1 MLFNTLKFA
10 LFLLVVFGVYRLIE
24 RWKWP
29 RILWLLGTSYLFYA
43 SWNPWYLILILAST
57 VLDYVVGKGLT
68 KSENHRVRRGL
79 LWTSILGN
87 LGILSVFKYGN
98 FALGNLELAAGALG
112 FDLTFQRV
120 SMTLPVGI
128 SFYTFQTLSYT
139 IDLYRRRIEPA
150 RNFPEFALFVAFF
163 PQLVA
168 GPIVRA
174 SEFLPQLEKR
184 PRLDPAAIGL
194 GLSMILA
201 GLVKKMVI
209 ADSIR
214 HQIVDPFFR
223 DPSLYNGLEALGAL
237 WSFYFQ
243 LYCDFSGYTDVAI
256 GAALL
261 FGFQLP
267 LNFMRPGLARSPL
280 EHWQRWHITLQRWLR
295 DYVYIP
301 LGGSRRGRA
310 RTLLNIVIVFSVGGI
325 WHGAGWTY
333 ALMGLYNGLLAVAW
347 YTLAPPPAKH
357 RLGRIVEGVL
367 CLQLIVLSM
376 VGMRPYSVSDA
387 LVSLSALTRW
397 GSESGGLFNPAG
409 LLFVGAALVL
419 HFSPVRW
426 RDQIRNWF
434 AEAPA
439 FAVAVA
445 VVLVAGL
452 CSLFAENADAFYYFQ
467 F

>member
-10 LFLLVVFGVYRLIE
+10 VFLLVVFAVYRVIE
-24 RWKWP
+24 RWRWP
-29 RILWLLGTSYLFYA
+29 RTLWLLAASYLFYA
-43 SWNPWYLILILAST
+43 SWNPWYLILIVAST
-57 VLDYVVGKGLT
+57 VLDYVIGGRLAVTEG
-68 KSENHRVRRGL
+68 ERARRGL
-79 LWTSILGN
+79 LIASIVGN
-87 LGILSVFKYGN
+87 LGLLSVFKYGN
-98 FALGNLELAAGALG
+98 FVLENIEQLAAMMGSELH
-112 FDLTFQRV
+112 LQRIGV
-120 SMTLPVGI
+120 ALPVGI

-150 RNFPEFALFVAFF
+150 RNLAEFALFVAFF

-174 SEFLPQLEKR
+174 SEFLPQLIRR
-184 PRLDPAAIGL
+184 PRLDPAALGT

-201 GLVKKMVI
+201 GLVKKMVV

-214 HQIVDPFFR
+214 NHNVDPFFAS
-223 DPSLYNGLEALGAL
+223 PASYGFIEAFTAL

-267 LNFMRPGLARSPL
+267 VNFDRPGQTLSPL
-280 EHWQRWHITLQRWLR
+280 QHWQRWHITLQNWLR

-301 LGGSRRGRA
+301 LGGSRLGDG
-310 RTLLNIVIVFSVGGI
+310 RTLLNIVIVFTVGGI

-333 ALMGLYNGLLAVAW
+333 ACMGLYNGLLAAGWRRFV
-347 YTLAPPPAKH
+347 PPARSRPG
-357 RLGRIVEGVL
+357 RL
-367 CLQLIVLSM
+367 LQGFISLNLIVLSM
-376 VGMRPYSVSDA
+376 VGMRPYP
-387 LVSLSALTRW
+387 LSQAIEGLAALTRYV
-397 GSESGGLFNPAG
+397 PHAG
-409 LLFVGAALVL
+409 LIDPVGLSFVGMAILL
-419 HFSPVRW
+419 HFSPVGW
-426 RDQIRNWF
+426 RDGIRAWF

-439 FAVAVA
+439 LAVAVA
-445 VVLVAGL
+445 VVLIGGL
-452 CSLFAENADAFYYFQ
+452 CALFAENADAFYYFQ

>member
-10 LFLLVVFGVYRLIE
+10 LFLLIVFVVYRIIE
-24 RWKWP
+24 RWRWP
-29 RILWLLGTSYLFYA
+29 RTLWLLVASYLFYA

-57 VLDYVVGKGLT
+57 VLDYAIGRGLVRT
-68 KSENHRVRRGL
+68 DAPQVRRALLIASIVGNIGL
-79 LWTSILGN
+79 LSI
-87 LGILSVFKYGN
+87 FKYGN
-98 FALGNLELAAGALG
+98 FALENIELAARMFGME
-112 FDLTFQRV
+112 LTLERV
-120 SMTLPVGI
+120 GVALPVGI

-150 RNFPEFALFVAFF
+150 RNFAEFALFVAFF

-174 SEFLPQLEKR
+174 SEFLPQLKKR
-184 PRLDPAAIGL
+184 PRLDPAALGV

-214 HQIVDPFFR
+214 HRIVDPFFA
-223 DPSLYNGLEALGAL
+223 DPSQYGLIEVSGAL

-267 LNFMRPGLARSPL
+267 VNFRRPGQALSPL
-280 EHWQRWHITLQRWLR
+280 EHWQRWHITLQNWLR
-295 DYVYIP
+295 DYVYFP
-301 LGGSRRGRA
+301 LGGSKKGDA
-310 RTLLNIVIVFSVGGI
+310 RTLLNIVIVFTVGGI
-325 WHGAGWTY
+325 WHGAGWTF
-333 ALMGLYNGLLAVAW
+333 ACMGLYNGLLAAGWRRFV
-347 YTLAPPPAKH
+347 PAAKT
-357 RLGRIVEGVL
+357 RRGQL
-367 CLQLIVLSM
+367 LQGFISLNLIVLSM
-376 VGMRPYSVSDA
+376 VGMRPYPIAQAIEA
-387 LVSLSALTRW
+387 LRAFTRW
-397 GSESGGLFNPAG
+397 NPSTGLIDAGGLSFVAMAI
-409 LLFVGAALVL
+409 LL
-419 HFSPVRW
+419 HYSPIGW
-426 RDQIRNWF
+426 RDRIRAWF

-439 FAVAVA
+439 LAVAVA
-445 VVLVAGL
+445 MILIGGL
-452 CSLFAENADAFYYFQ
+452 CSLFAENADEFYYFQ